1 MVKELS
7 EVLSLI
13 GAKLVVKEKVP
24 KSTSRSGLESGKS
37 SIKAESKGNVMLISD
52 LLKELYEIGDEI
64 YYPKFAGVE
73 VTVHGTEYKILQE
86 NEIFFKKKDGQLIA
100 MSDYI
105 IVLKN
110 NKKSA
115 SDSGI
120 LYSKSSSKERTSGEV
135 ISKSDK
141 VTPKIE
147 IGNQVVFS
155 KHAGVELTVDE
166 KQIVVIQE
174 GEILVILK

>member
-1 MVKELS
+1 MAKELS
-7 EVLSLI
+7 EVFSIVGSKLI
-13 GAKLVVKEKVP
+13 VKEIIP
-24 KSTSRSGLESGKS
+24 KTTSRSGLESGKS
-37 SIKAESKGNVMLISD
+37 SVKSESKGNVMLVSNS
-52 LLKELYEIGDEI
+52 LSELYELGDEI

-73 VTVHGTEYKILQE
+73 VSAYGEDYKILQD
-86 NEIFFKKKDGQLIA
+86 NEIFFKRKDGELIA

-110 NKKSA
+110 DKKTS
-115 SDSGI
+115 SDTGV

-141 VTPKIE
+141 VNPQIE

-155 KHAGVELTVDE
+155 KHSGVELTVDG